1 MNIPPRGEGIIMRN
15 NGLFLVVC
23 FVVAC
28 FLAPVAEAQLSD
40 EYRDWADGPAGF
52 LLTKKEK
59 KQWSKITSDAE
70 AEQFIELFWARRN
83 PDPASSFNP
92 FKAEFESKV
101 RYAEENFAY
110 GNQGGATSDRAKV
123 LILMGRPEGVQVR
136 AATSSVPGI
145 DSSTGVG
152 DSVEGATQVW
162 VYNPNKLPDGLKVK
176 GAELFFL
183 FYEEKLNSNNFV
195 LDRSA
200 RESFKG
206 LAVLSDAPEVYL
218 LHPKLEE
225 VPKPVSIEGG
235 SPASAAHLAW
245 LDGGEAPFDDIALVI
260 SELGVSDSAHRPL
273 WVHLELPPDAPELD
287 LFAGRVSGSNGE
299 VLSNFEIA
307 ATPLAGQNGTAYH
320 LTFPLADGS
329 YSVDIAGAAG
339 SEPQLVANL
348 AAEVTSVP
356 EEGTWM
362 SPVWLGMGVTPN
374 PEAKLGDPFTIGG
387 WHLTPISG
395 PELTREAE
403 IAYFG
408 FVVRPTLN
416 EDGTV
421 ALTARVELKKDG
433 KALGRPLEVPLDASQ
448 ILGDLYM
455 YGNSIGLSAI
465 PEIGLYQFDFEVMET
480 NSDTSSE
487 RSVSIEITE

>member
-1 MNIPPRGEGIIMRN
+1 MTRNKGLII
-15 NGLFLVVC
+15 VVC
-23 FVVAC
+23 FIVAGV
-28 FLAPVAEAQLSD
+28 LAPVAEAQLSD
-40 EYRDWADGPAGF
+40 EYKDWADGPAGF
-52 LLTKKEK
+52 LLTKKER

-70 AEQFIELFWARRN
+70 AESFIELFWARRN

-101 RYAEENFAY
+101 RYAEENFSY
-110 GNQGGATSDRAKV
+110 GSHSGATSDRAKV
-123 LILMGRPEGVQVR
+123 LILMGRPEGIQVG
-136 AATSSVPGI
+136 AATSSVPNI
-145 DSSTGVG
+145 DNSAGSG

-162 VYNPNKLPDGLKVK
+162 VYNPAKLPEGFKAK

-206 LAVLSDAPEVYL
+206 MSALSDAPEAYL

-235 SPASAAHLAW
+235 SPASPARLAW
-245 LDGGEAPFDDIALVI
+245 LDVGEAPFNDIALVI

-287 LFAGRVSGSNGE
+287 LFTGRVVGSDGE
-299 VLSNFEIA
+299 VLSSFEIA
-307 ATPLAGQNGTAYH
+307 ATPLPGQKGTSYH
-320 LTFPLADGS
+320 LTFPLAEGS
-329 YSVDIAGAAG
+329 YSVDIAGAAD
-339 SEPQLVANL
+339 SEPQVIANL
-348 AAEVTSVP
+348 SAEVTLVP
-356 EEGTWM
+356 EEDTWM
-362 SPVWLGMGVTPN
+362 SPLWLGMGVTPN

-387 WHLTPISG
+387 WHLTLISG

-403 IAYFG
+403 ISYFG
-408 FVVRPTLN
+408 FVVRPVLS
-416 EDGTV
+416 EDGSV
-421 ALTARVELKKDG
+421 ALTARVQLKKDG
-433 KALGRPLEVPLDASQ
+433 RAFGRPLELPLDASQ

-455 YGNSIGLSAI
+455 FGNSIGLSGI
-465 PEIGLYQFDFEVMET
+465 PETGSYEFGFKVTET

-487 RSVSIEITE
+487 RSVSVEITE

>member
-1 MNIPPRGEGIIMRN
+1 MRQK
-15 NGLFLVVC
+15 GLIL
-23 FVVAC
+23 VAC
-28 FLAPVAEAQLSD
+28 FVLVCFFAPVVEAQLSD

-83 PDPASSFNP
+83 PDPTSSFNP

-101 RYAEENFAY
+101 RYAEENFSY
-110 GNQGGATSDRAKV
+110 GSHSGATSDRAKV
-123 LILMGRPEGVQVR
+123 LILMGRPEGIQVR
-136 AATSSVPGI
+136 AATSALPSLDNSAG
-145 DSSTGVG
+145 SG
-152 DSVEGATQVW
+152 DEVQGATQVW
-162 VYNPNKLPDGLKVK
+162 VYNPAKLPDRFKVK

-206 LAVLSDAPEVYL
+206 MSALSDAPEAHL
-218 LHPKLEE
+218 LHPNLKE

-235 SPASAAHLAW
+235 VPASAARLAW
-245 LDGGEAPFDDIALVI
+245 LDGGEAPFDEIALVI

-287 LFAGRVSGSNGE
+287 LLAGRVTGADGE

-307 ATPLAGQNGTAYH
+307 ATPLPGQNGKAYH
-320 LTFPLADGS
+320 LTFPLAEGS
-329 YSVDIAGAAG
+329 YTVDIAGAAG
-339 SEPQLVANL
+339 SEPQVVASL
-348 AAEVTSVP
+348 TTEVTSVP
-356 EEGTWM
+356 EEGTWL
-362 SPVWLGMGVTPN
+362 SPVWLGMGATPN

-387 WHLTPISG
+387 WHLTLISG

-403 IAYFG
+403 ITYFG
-408 FVVRPTLN
+408 FVVRPVLS

-421 ALTARVELKKDG
+421 ALKSRVQLKKDG
-433 KALGRPLEVPLDASQ
+433 KSFGRPLEVPLEVSQ

-455 YGNSIGLSAI
+455 YGNSIGLGGI
-465 PEIGLYQFDFEVMET
+465 PETGSYEFTFKITET
-480 NSDTSSE
+480 NFDTSSE
-487 RSVSIEITE
+487 RLVSVEITE

>member
-1 MNIPPRGEGIIMRN
+1 MNTSHREEGIDMRDK
-15 NGLFLVVC
+15 GLILLVC
-23 FVVAC
+23 FV
-28 FLAPVAEAQLSD
+28 LAGVFSALAEAQLSD

-52 LLTKKEK
+52 LLTKKER

-70 AEQFIELFWARRN
+70 AEQFITLFWARRN

-101 RYAEENFAY
+101 QFAEENFAY
-110 GNQGGATSDRAKV
+110 GSQSGATSDRAKV
-123 LILMGRPEGVQVR
+123 LILMGRPEGIQVR
-136 AATSSVPGI
+136 AATGSVLGI
-145 DSSTGVG
+145 DDSTGSG

-162 VYNPNKLPDGLKVK
+162 VYNPAKLPDGFKVK

-183 FYEEKLNSNNFV
+183 FYEEKLNSNNFI
-195 LDRSA
+195 LDRAA

-206 LAVLSDAPEVYL
+206 LSALNDAPEAYL
-218 LHPKLEE
+218 LHPNLSE

-235 SPASAAHLAW
+235 VQATPAHLAW
-245 LDGGEAPFDDIALVI
+245 LDREEAPYDDIAIVI

-287 LFAGRVSGSNGE
+287 LLVGRVTGSDGE

-307 ATPLAGQNGTAYH
+307 ATPLQGQNGTAYH
-320 LTFPLADGS
+320 LAFPLADGS
-329 YSVDIAGAAG
+329 YSVDVAGASG
-339 SEPQLVANL
+339 SEPQVVANL
-348 AAEVTSVP
+348 STEVTSMP

-374 PEAKLGDPFTIGG
+374 PEARLGDPYTIGG
-387 WHLTPISG
+387 WHLTLLSG
-395 PELTREAE
+395 PELTRESE
-403 IAYFG
+403 ITYFG
-408 FVVRPTLN
+408 FLVRPALS

-421 ALTARVELKKDG
+421 ALTSRVVLKKDG
-433 KALGRPLEVPLDASQ
+433 KRLGRPLEVPLDVSQ
-448 ILGDLYM
+448 IMADLYM
-455 YGNSIGLSAI
+455 YGNSIGLSGI
-465 PEIGLYQFDFEVMET
+465 PDIGSYEFEFTITET

-487 RSVSIEITE
+487 RSVSVEITD